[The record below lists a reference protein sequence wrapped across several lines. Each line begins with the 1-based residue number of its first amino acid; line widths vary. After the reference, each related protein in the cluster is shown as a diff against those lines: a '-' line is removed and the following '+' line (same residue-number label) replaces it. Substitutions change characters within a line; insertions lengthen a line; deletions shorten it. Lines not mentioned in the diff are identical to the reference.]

1 MGRNRSSRY
10 RDDPSKILSIAW
22 QRNLTRDLDYGTSS
36 KLLIGFGRSSQRKP
50 LNWLPVDTKPSARL
64 RSAVG
69 IGSEN
74 TMKRST
80 ERILTTHTG
89 SLARPESLIPLLRL
103 RERGEVYNRQELAA
117 LVREAVREIV
127 RKQVE
132 AGIDIVNDGE
142 QSKSSFYG
150 YIVERF
156 NGFERKR
163 AAPGQE
169 VRPRAAGREY
179 LAFPDYYAWSER
191 IAEPFGGRGGERRHG
206 VDICTGPVSYRG
218 YEAVQADIDNLTAA
232 VKGKPH
238 EEAFM
243 PAISASYIASTFANE
258 YYRTHEEY
266 EQAVSDAM
274 REEYKAIVSAGL
286 VLQIDDPR
294 LVTYYMMHPEL
305 SVEDCRKWAAERV
318 EVINQSIHG
327 IPPESVRFHTC
338 YSIDVGPRI
347 HEMALKDI
355 VDIILKINA
364 GAYSFEAAN
373 PRHEHEY
380 HVFERI
386 KLPDGKI
393 LIPGV
398 ISHTTNLVEHPELIA
413 ERIVRFAR
421 IVGRENVIAGADCG
435 FAASALRFNDTHP
448 SVAWLKFAAL
458 AEGARLATSEL
469 WRSY

>member
-1 MGRNRSSRY
+1 
-10 RDDPSKILSIAW
+10 
-22 QRNLTRDLDYGTSS
+22 
-36 KLLIGFGRSSQRKP
+36 
-50 LNWLPVDTKPSARL
+50 
-64 RSAVG
+64 
-69 IGSEN
+69 
-74 TMKRST
+74 MKRST
-80 ERILTTHTG
+80 ERILTTHVG
-89 SLARPESLIPLLRL
+89 SLARSDSLIPLLRL
-103 RERGEVYNRQELAA
+103 REQSQPYDREEFAR
-117 LVREAVREIV
+117 LVREAVADVV

-132 AGIDIVNDGE
+132 TDIDIVTDGE
-142 QSKSSFYG
+142 QGKPSFYG

-156 NGFERKR
+156 SGFQRKP
-163 AAPGQE
+163 AAPGKE
-169 VRPRAAGREY
+169 SRPRAAGREY

-191 IAEPFGGRGGERRHG
+191 IAEPFGGRGGGRGQG
-206 VDICTGPVSYRG
+206 VDTCTGPVRYRG
-218 YEAVQADIDNLTAA
+218 NEAVQTDIDNLKAA
-232 VKGKPH
+232 LKGQTH
-238 EEAFM
+238 EDVFM
-243 PAISASYIASTFANE
+243 PAIASSYVASTFSNE

-274 REEYKAIVSAGL
+274 REEYKAIVGAGF

-294 LVTYYMMHPEL
+294 LVSYYMMNPEL
-305 SVEDCRKWAAERV
+305 SVEDCRKWAAQRV
-318 EVINQSIHG
+318 EAINDSIRG
-327 IPPESVRFHTC
+327 IPPEKIRFHTC

-355 VDIILKINA
+355 VDIMLKINA

-380 HVFERI
+380 HVFERV

-398 ISHTTNLVEHPELIA
+398 ISHTTNLVEHPELVA
-413 ERIVRFAR
+413 ERIVRFAK

-458 AEGARLATSEL
+458 AEGARLATREL
-469 WRSY
+469 WRG